1 MADTKVA
8 QLTAML
14 QGMQNMSST
23 VESSPKTD
31 AAFGALLSQ
40 TASNGYEQQYSWTQQ
55 VGKSSATVESNQ
67 VAYEKETAR
76 NSFKDNSFVKKSDT
90 DISSKLPED
99 AQEKIGAVEAEIKEA
114 LEEKLNVS
122 EEELVQAMEKLGL
135 TIMDLANPANITQLA
150 MELTGSQDGSELL
163 LSPEFQA
170 LMSEVEELFGQLT
183 EGLNLTPKEF
193 ERFSEQLA
201 ELQQKMA
208 QEQDTSEQVS
218 GENVSVVTDN
228 AATQVEEQN
237 NVTIVE
243 AEETEVQKEIQTG
256 ETAISKSVTQTEET
270 ETADISTEETD
281 GRALVKQTDD
291 VTEKQTGE
299 DNQKESGNQKT
310 STPETDTKS
319 EVGTKDNQ
327 QTQVNFQ
334 TTTQTVNNGQ
344 TVEVVQT
351 VTQSQIDVESI
362 MRQISQ
368 MTKITVTQAM
378 SSIEMQLNPENLGK
392 VYLQVVSKE
401 GAITAQIAA
410 QNEAVKEI
418 LESQIA
424 VLKENM
430 NQQGMK
436 VEAIEVTIAS
446 HEFEQNLE
454 GNQENSANE
463 QQEAAKPS
471 RRGINLNNLDEL
483 EGLMSEEESL
493 VAKIMQENGNSV
505 DLTA

>member
-1 MADTKVA
+1 MIRYKEIYSDSEQYNV
-8 QLTAML
+8 TAEVDELYQMI
-14 QGMQNMSST
+14 
-23 VESSPKTD
+23 TD
-31 AAFGALLSQ
+31 ALENKYGIS
-40 TASNGYEQQYSWTQQ
+40 T
-55 VGKSSATVESNQ
+55 TV
-67 VAYEKETAR
+67 
-76 NSFKDNSFVKKSDT
+76 
-90 DISSKLPED
+90 
-99 AQEKIGAVEAEIKEA
+99 AEGIY
-114 LEEKLNVS
+114 
-122 EEELVQAMEKLGL
+122 AMEDKLAYTLKLESIING
-135 TIMDLANPANITQLA
+135 T
-150 MELTGSQDGSELL
+150 EY
-163 LSPEFQA
+163 
-170 LMSEVEELFGQLT
+170 VE
-183 EGLNLTPKEF
+183 PVYDD
-193 ERFSEQLA
+193 A
-201 ELQQKMA
+201 
-208 QEQDTSEQVS
+208 
-218 GENVSVVTDN
+218 
-228 AATQVEEQN
+228 
-237 NVTIVE
+237 
-243 AEETEVQKEIQTG
+243 
-256 ETAISKSVTQTEET
+256 EET

-281 GRALVKQTDD
+281 GQALVKQTDD